1 MSTLAVGTIK
11 SVSSA
16 LPVFQNSSGVE
27 KGTLIKAF
35 CRYDNS
41 GTITIND
48 SFNISS
54 IADIGTGDA
63 TLTFATAMSND
74 DYCWSYVSGI
84 GMWNGT
90 ESYATTT
97 TLRIRGM
104 TRADSYTN
112 ADSDVTAV
120 IVAGDN

>member
-35 CRYDNS
+35 CRYNNT
-41 GTITIND
+41 GTIAISD
-48 SFNISS
+48 SFNVSS
-54 IADIGTGDA
+54 ISDNGTGDA
-63 TLTFATAMSND
+63 IISFTTAMSNAN
-74 DYCWSYVSGI
+74 YCWSYTSGS

-90 ESYATTT
+90 NAYATTT
-97 TLRIRGM
+97 TLRLRCM
-104 TRADSYTN
+104 TRADSYSN
-112 ADSDVTAV
+112 SDDECNTA